1 MDAKPKVGIFYL
13 LLLCTSLSA
22 AITGWRHATKKN
34 VPLVIV
40 SACSFRIL
48 LQVLKF
54 LPSLH
59 LCLVDGYMVALIADI
74 AVGKMLL
81 QTHGSASL
89 PG

>member
-1 MDAKPKVGIFYL
+1 M
-13 LLLCTSLSA
+13 
-22 AITGWRHATKKN
+22 
-34 VPLVIV
+34 V